1 MPQLYINADKRV
13 ERLFIEISAARG
25 SKITSA
31 NPAPMD
37 KSDKRVSWIAD
48 VQPTRQY
55 REVAQKRRVRDR
67 AESDAEPDPTKSI
80 STRAEEALALPP
92 LAFDPQDDN
101 AVFVTGPAKLTVPLP
116 TSEIVTSDRMHIQVK
131 RLSYESIGPGEGAHM
146 SHAHAE
152 QAMVPPMRYHAPM
165 FPPVGP
171 PVVGECFEVASCDLR
186 KFLKRSL
193 TALRLPRPQA
203 RTFMRYWLPFMQ
215 AHPWCLVRFLPDSDT
230 IEQVVGKITMLPK
243 PASLR
248 RVFMVWQGVL
258 QRVCDT
264 PFSHMHHDRFEEG
277 KKGSD
282 GGKVMIPAAT
292 PEGQDLERIADA
304 CFCAYDLPPWPP
316 QEDPTLTQAMKAEHP
331 DYGYVQMPNGLWA
344 YTLIVD
350 EKAKPA
356 LIDVVEFGG
365 ACLNDL
371 TPDSY
376 SLEMFK
382 VTRV

>member
-1 MPQLYINADKRV
+1 LPRPQLYINTDKHV

-37 KSDKRVSWIAD
+37 KSDKRMSWIAD
-48 VQPTRQY
+48 VRPTRQY
-55 REVAQKRRVRDR
+55 RKITEKRRLRDR
-67 AESDAEPDPTKSI
+67 AEPEPKPDPTKSI
-80 STRAEEALALPP
+80 SSRTDEAFAVPP
-92 LAFDPQDDN
+92 LAFDPRDEN
-101 AVFVTGPAKLTVPLP
+101 AVFVTGPAQLTVPLP
-116 TSEIVTSDRMHIQVK
+116 TSEIVTSDKMHIQIN

-152 QAMVPPMRYHAPM
+152 EVMVPPMRYHAPM

-186 KFLKRSL
+186 RFLKRSL
-193 TALRLPRPQA
+193 TALRLPRTQA
-203 RTFMRYWLPFMQ
+203 RKFMRYWLPAMQ
-215 AHPWCLVRFLPDSDT
+215 IHPWCLVRFLPDSDT
-230 IEQVVGKITMLPK
+230 IEQVVGKITMLPE

-248 RVFMVWQGVL
+248 RVFMVWQGIP
-258 QRVCDT
+258 QRVRDT
-264 PFSHMHHDRFEEG
+264 PFSHMHHDKFEE
-277 KKGSD
+277 KKAM
-282 GGKVMIPAAT
+282 VPAAT

-304 CFCAYDLPPWPP
+304 CLRVYDLPPWPP
-316 QEDPTLTQAMKAEHP
+316 QEDPTLTPALKAEHP

-356 LIDVVEFGG
+356 IMDVVEFGG

-371 TPDSY
+371 TPDLY